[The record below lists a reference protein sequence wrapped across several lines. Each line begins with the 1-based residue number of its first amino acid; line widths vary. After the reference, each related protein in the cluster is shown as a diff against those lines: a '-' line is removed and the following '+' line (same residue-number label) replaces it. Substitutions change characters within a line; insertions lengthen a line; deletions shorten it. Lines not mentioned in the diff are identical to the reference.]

1 MKKFVLLFLVI
12 LFSATSANAADLI
25 RYNNAGMPISIQ
37 RNMGMPVSVT
47 SLPNRAVI
55 MQNHGIAH
63 PAMPAMPSRPT
74 LARYNS
80 PCYRRPPRMMNYN
93 FMPPI
98 RPITTVSRLNRNY
111 SANMSRRSYTQNG
124 VTYYD

>member
-80 PCYRRPPRMMNYN
+80 PCY
-93 FMPPI
+93 
-98 RPITTVSRLNRNY
+98 S
-111 SANMSRRSYTQNG
+111 SSSSG
-124 VTYYD
+124 S